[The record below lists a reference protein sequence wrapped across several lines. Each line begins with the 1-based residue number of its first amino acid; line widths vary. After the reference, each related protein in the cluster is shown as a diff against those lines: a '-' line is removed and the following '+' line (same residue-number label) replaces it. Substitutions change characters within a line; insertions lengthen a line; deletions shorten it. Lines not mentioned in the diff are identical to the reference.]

1 MKVYNEEDYLMLS
14 GIQHFAFCPRQWA
27 LIHIENQWEENVRTV
42 EGNIMHKRAHDGP
55 QIETR
60 KNLVVSR
67 QMKVYSILLQIVVIH
82 HLLYAQQRLLYQ
94 LFSPRQE
101 VKFKKCKKGE
111 EGVRLYGR
119 EGLYKVHPVEYK
131 KGEPKENNADRLQ
144 LVAQVICLE
153 EMMCTRIEE
162 GDLYYGTTKRREH
175 VEITDSLRQEVENIC
190 LQMHQYFDRQYT
202 PNIKRTKSCNACSL
216 KNICLPQL
224 SKKKSV
230 HNYILKTIKDGEL

>member
-1 MKVYNEEDYLMLS
+1 MTED
-14 GIQHFAFCPRQWA
+14 A
-27 LIHIENQWEENVRTV
+27 LLRVFGMYGAIEDVHIVNQGGGVSWREIMSRPSLRLRVLHLHRRRGACARSPDAATEM
-42 EGNIMHKRAHDGP
+42 EGQYRI
-55 QIETR
+55 
-60 KNLVVSR
+60 
-67 QMKVYSILLQIVVIH
+67 
-82 HLLYAQQRLLYQ
+82 
-94 LFSPRQE
+94 
-101 VKFKKCKKGE
+101 CKKGE
-111 EGVRLYGR
+111 EGVHLYGR

-144 LVAQVICLE
+144 LVAQAICLE

-162 GDLYYGTTKRREH
+162 SDLYYGTTKRREH

>member
-67 QMKVYSILLQIVVIH
+67 QMKVYSRYLGISGICDVV
-82 HLLYAQQRLLYQ
+82 
-94 LFSPRQE
+94 E
-101 VKFKKCKKGE
+101 FKKCKKGE
-111 EGVRLYGR
+111 EGVHLYER

-131 KGEPKENNADRLQ
+131 KGELWKHS
-144 LVAQVICLE
+144 
-153 EMMCTRIEE
+153 
-162 GDLYYGTTKRREH
+162 YY
-175 VEITDSLRQEVENIC
+175 VETIGSVSEENIRRYIE
-190 LQMHQYFDRQYT
+190 HQS
-202 PNIKRTKSCNACSL
+202 KS
-216 KNICLPQL
+216 
-224 SKKKSV
+224 
-230 HNYILKTIKDGEL
+230 Y

>member
-1 MKVYNEEDYLMLS
+1 M
-14 GIQHFAFCPRQWA
+14 HFVPRQWA

-67 QMKVYSILLQIVVIH
+67 QMKVYSKYLGISGICDVVE
-82 HLLYAQQRLLYQ
+82 
-94 LFSPRQE
+94 FN
-101 VKFKKCKKGE
+101 KCKKGE

-144 LVAQVICLE
+144 LVAQAICLE

-162 GDLYYGTTKRREH
+162 GNLYYGTTKRREH

>member
-1 MKVYNEEDYLMLS
+1 MRYIQTKTETSKNRINQKSYLTKFS
-14 GIQHFAFCPRQWA
+14 GFTTIRNMMF
-27 LIHIENQWEENVRTV
+27 V
-42 EGNIMHKRAHDGP
+42 
-55 QIETR
+55 
-60 KNLVVSR
+60 
-67 QMKVYSILLQIVVIH
+67 
-82 HLLYAQQRLLYQ
+82 
-94 LFSPRQE
+94 
-101 VKFKKCKKGE
+101 
-111 EGVRLYGR
+111 
-119 EGLYKVHPVEYK
+119 
-131 KGEPKENNADRLQ
+131 RLQ
-144 LVAQVICLE
+144 LVAQAICLE

>member
-1 MKVYNEEDYLMLS
+1 MEKSAIISVRSFSDLNKDEVIEVVTPGKFHLGESEFKAVYEESEIS
-14 GIQHFAFCPRQWA
+14 GMDGTTTTLVIKDDA
-27 LIHIENQWEENVRTV
+27 LILER
-42 EGNIMHKRAHDGP
+42 EGSTT
-55 QIETR
+55 TR
-60 KNLVVSR
+60 
-67 QMKVYSILLQIVVIH
+67 ME
-82 HLLYAQQRLLYQ
+82 
-94 LFSPRQE
+94 F
-101 VKFKKCKKGE
+101 KKGE
-111 EGVRLYGR
+111 EGVHLYER

-144 LVAQVICLE
+144 LVAQAICLE
-153 EMMCTRIEE
+153 EMMCTKIKE
-162 GDLYYGTTKRREH
+162 GDLYYGKTKRREH

-224 SKKKSV
+224 AKKKSV

>member
-67 QMKVYSILLQIVVIH
+67 RMKVYSRYLGISGICDVV
-82 HLLYAQQRLLYQ
+82 
-94 LFSPRQE
+94 E
-101 VKFKKCKKGE
+101 FKKCKKGE
-111 EGVRLYGR
+111 EGVQLYER

-144 LVAQVICLE
+144 LVAQAICLE

-224 SKKKSV
+224 AKKKSV

>member
-14 GIQHFAFCPRQWA
+14 GIQHFAFCTRQGA

-67 QMKVYSILLQIVVIH
+67 QMKVYSKYLGISGICDVVE
-82 HLLYAQQRLLYQ
+82 
-94 LFSPRQE
+94 F
-101 VKFKKCKKGE
+101 
-111 EGVRLYGR
+111 
-119 EGLYKVHPVEYK
+119 K

-144 LVAQVICLE
+144 LVAQAICLE

-162 GDLYYGTTKRREH
+162 GNLYYGTTKRREH

>member
-67 QMKVYSILLQIVVIH
+67 QMRVYSKYLGISGICDVV
-82 HLLYAQQRLLYQ
+82 
-94 LFSPRQE
+94 E
-101 VKFKKCKKGE
+101 FKKCKEGE

-144 LVAQVICLE
+144 LVAQAICLE